1 MNREVTEEKHN
12 LCPSWKPPHNLKVG
26 IGDINTFSVKTK
38 GSCKNNHPLY
48 KPEFKEDVSFCC
60 LCQGKSTSTLSSGQ
74 RSPAHFT
81 GWGWWGLEE
90 GRRLWAAAEEMEE
103 NTARSTSSFR
113 NVIQFTLKKFP
124 IVIPHLYSCKI
135 VNSTIH
141 VVL

>member
-1 MNREVTEEKHN
+1 MKNMNREVTEEKHN

-38 GSCKNNHPLY
+38 GSCKNNHTLY

-81 GWGWWGLEE
+81 DWGWWGLEE
-90 GRRLWAAAEEMEE
+90 GGGSGQLQTRWKKTQHVRHPHSEM
-103 NTARSTSSFR
+103 
-113 NVIQFTLKKFP
+113 
-124 IVIPHLYSCKI
+124 
-135 VNSTIH
+135 
-141 VVL
+141 